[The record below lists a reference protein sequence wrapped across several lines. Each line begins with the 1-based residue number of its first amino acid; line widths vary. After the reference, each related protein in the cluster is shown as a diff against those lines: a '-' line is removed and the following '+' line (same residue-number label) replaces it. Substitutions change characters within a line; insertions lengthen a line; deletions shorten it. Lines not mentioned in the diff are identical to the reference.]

1 MGRRHYTTATAGEHL
16 GRSARTIRAWMTEG
30 CPTPKG
36 RMRLPAM
43 KLGREWQ
50 ATEGGLA
57 VFEARARLSSDKP
70 DLDLE

>member
-1 MGRRHYTTATAGEHL
+1 MAPRHYTTAAAGERL
-16 GRSARTIRAWMTEG
+16 GRSARTIRAWITEG

-36 RMRLPAM
+36 RVRLPAM

-50 ATEGGLA
+50 VTEEGLA

-70 DLDLE
+70 GLDLE